1 MSQELTDFLT
11 SLATDQELVDA
22 FNNDAE
28 GTMVAHN
35 VPEHHRQLVHDKN
48 YTEIQNVLGSDYS
61 ISTNHVIRAFKD

>member
-11 SLATDQELVDA
+11 ALATDQDLVEA
-22 FNNDAE
+22 YNNDAE

-48 YTEIQNVLGSDYS
+48 YQEIQNVLGANYN
-61 ISTNHVIRAFKD
+61 ITNNHVIRAFKN